1 MGRCAWRCF
10 ECARLKYGGAYPT
23 TQGFEEWPTRN
34 CIGNRPV
41 TIETPKGDSKNDVEL
56 CMVVL

>member
-41 TIETPKGDSKNDVEL
+41 TIETPKGDSKR
-56 CMVVL
+56 